1 MKKIIKKIIFKNE
14 FLKNLKEFILWK
26 RRKFSENSPTYIKR
40 QIIKK
45 YTPTN
50 SIFIESG
57 TYKGEMILNL
67 NKYFVFC
74 YSLEPSKKYYDSS
87 LKNLKNIKNKLIIN
101 DSSENALEKT
111 LEKTLEQNNK
121 NVVFYLDG
129 HYMEKDSFKGLK
141 ETPIE
146 IELKIIEKYFNN
158 FDKFTII
165 VDDFRLFGERKDYP
179 SKNFLINFSSKINK
193 KFTIEH
199 DMFIF
204 Y

>member
-1 MKKIIKKIIFKNE
+1 MKKIIKKIISRNE
-14 FLKNLKEFILWK
+14 FLKNLKEYIFWK
-26 RRKFSENSPTYIKR
+26 KREFSENSPPYIKR

-45 YTPTN
+45 YSPKN

-57 TYKGEMILNL
+57 TYLGEMILNL
-67 NKYFVFC
+67 NKYFVYC

-87 LKNLKNIKNKLIIN
+87 LKNLKNIKNKFIIN

-121 NVVFYLDG
+121 NFVFYLDG
-129 HYMEKDSFKGLK
+129 HFMEKDSFKGSK

-146 IELKIIEKYFNN
+146 IELKIIEKYVNN
-158 FDKFTII
+158 FHKFTII

-179 SKNFLINFSSKINK
+179 SKNFLVDFSSKIKK

-199 DMFIF
+199 DMFIC

>member
-1 MKKIIKKIIFKNE
+1 MKKIIKKIISKNE
-14 FLKNLKEFILWK
+14 FLKNLKEYILWK
-26 RRKFSENSPTYIKR
+26 RRKFSENSPPYIKR
-40 QIIKK
+40 EIIKK
-45 YTPTN
+45 YTPIN
-50 SIFIESG
+50 SIFIETG

-67 NKYFVFC
+67 YKHFAFC

-87 LKNLKNIKNKLIIN
+87 LKILKNIKNKSIIN
-101 DSSENALEKT
+101 DSSENVLEET
-111 LEKTLEQNNK
+111 LKKILEQNNK
-121 NVVFYLDG
+121 NFVFYLDG
-129 HYMEKDSFKGLK
+129 HFMEKDSFKGSK

-146 IELKIIEKYFNN
+146 IELNIIEKYFND

-179 SKNFLINFSSKINK
+179 SKDFLINFSLKIKK

-199 DMFIF
+199 DMFIC

>member
-1 MKKIIKKIIFKNE
+1 MKKIIKKIISENE
-14 FLKNLKEFILWK
+14 FLKNLKEYTLWK
-26 RRKFSENSPTYIKR
+26 RRKFSENSPPYIKR
-40 QIIKK
+40 EIIKK
-45 YTPTN
+45 YTPAN
-50 SIFIESG
+50 SVFIESG

-67 NKYFVFC
+67 NKHFSFC

-87 LKNLKNIKNKLIIN
+87 LKILKNIKNKSIIN

-111 LEKTLEQNNK
+111 LKKILEQNNK
-121 NVVFYLDG
+121 NFVFYLDG
-129 HYMEKDSFKGLK
+129 HFMEKDSFKGSK

-146 IELKIIEKYFNN
+146 IELSIIEKHFNN

-179 SKNFLINFSSKINK
+179 SKDFLINFSSKIKK
-193 KFTIEH
+193 KFTVEH
-199 DMFIF
+199 DMFIC